1 MIPPGA
7 LDLSR
12 LCMNSIARA
21 AGRIDHSGMLE
32 DGHIFVAQI
41 EPGPLHGIYLVK
53 DARRLTA
60 RNGKPYLAFTLKDN
74 SGAIPA
80 KRWDV
85 SDAEAALARPGAYL
99 EVQGEVELYRNTP
112 QVIVGAMREPDPE
125 WIDPEAFEH
134 SPAFDP
140 ADLLAEVVTML
151 QGLPDE
157 DLRRLAQAY
166 LDDAAFMERFEIGP
180 AAQSMH
186 HPYRFG
192 LLEHVHSV
200 MRLGAAMCD
209 HYEWIDRSMVLLG
222 LFLHD
227 SGKVVEL
234 VGEDAPS
241 YSIEGELL
249 GHITIGIN
257 LLDRKLNALGD
268 IPHRKGVLLK
278 HIILSHHGLQEWGSP
293 KPPMTPEALVVHT
306 IEMLDAKMNAFLRE
320 QAEPAE
326 MTDEVGGVRWS
337 KLLKRKIITKPPD
350 VQTE

>member
-1 MIPPGA
+1 M
-7 LDLSR
+7 
-12 LCMNSIARA
+12 
-21 AGRIDHSGMLE
+21 
-32 DGHIFVAQI
+32 
-41 EPGPLHGIYLVK
+41 
-53 DARRLTA
+53 
-60 RNGKPYLAFTLKDN
+60 TLKDN
-74 SGAIPA
+74 SGTISA

-85 SDAEAALARPGAYL
+85 TDEEAVFAKPGAYL
-99 EVQGEVELYRNTP
+99 EIQGEVELYRNTP
-112 QVIVGAMREPDPE
+112 QVIVSALREADAE
-125 WIDPEAFEH
+125 WIDHEAFEH
-134 SPAFDP
+134 SPDFDP
-140 ADLLAEVVTML
+140 ADLRAEVIGML
-151 QGLPDE
+151 EGLEDD
-157 DLRRLAQAY
+157 DLRRIAQAY
-166 LDDAAFMERFEIGP
+166 LEDEAFMERFEIGP

-200 MRLGAAMCD
+200 MTLGARMCD
-209 HYEWIDRSMVLLG
+209 HYAWIDRGMVLLG

-257 LLDRKLNALGD
+257 LLDRKLQALGD

-293 KPPMTPEALVVHT
+293 KPPMTAEALIVHT

-320 QAEPAE
+320 QAEQPE
-326 MTDEVGGVRWS
+326 TTDPLGGIRWS
-337 KLLKRKIITKPPD
+337 KLLKRKIITNHPNGKPDEPAGD
-350 VQTE
+350 